1 MNLLTRSALRLAP
14 LLTAGDGV
22 VVIVLLMA
30 LGWFGTLA
38 AAPADTVPPEEL
50 SRAVEREL
58 RADPVLQDAD
68 LYAISRHGEVTLGG
82 TVDRL
87 LWQRRAERAAETVRG
102 VRHVVNRIA
111 VMPPSHVP
119 DLELAAGAHRALA
132 AVPGLALTDVT
143 VQVENGRV
151 QLEGVA
157 GSPAMRD
164 WADEVVAGLMG
175 VREVQNRMSI
185 APGGARADAPLV
197 DALYRAIAFDG
208 LLEGDRVQV
217 TASGSRATLT
227 GEVNSAAERRRA
239 RALAARA
246 GAAEVDTSA
255 LVVSGGVRTRAT
267 AEPPPDAAIEQAV
280 REALAADPRLHAHR
294 LAVRVQSGE
303 VKLAGTAPT
312 LAEKQLA
319 ARVARYVR
327 GVRRVHEH
335 VTVTTTDVGGRALAA
350 RALAALRADPLV
362 GDQPMAV
369 TVNKDIAVLTG
380 TTATP
385 WQRQHAEAVV
395 AAVPGIGA
403 VHNQLRAG
411 PRAPFVSDKPYVGA
425 PFIVTQTSLPA
436 DKTTTDQD
444 AAIHEAVASQ
454 LQWSAFIDAQGI
466 HLSVNRGV
474 ATLTGRVAT
483 PMQAALAT
491 QEAYEGG
498 ARLVKNLLAIE

>member
-22 VVIVLLMA
+22 AVIVLLMA
-30 LGWFGTLA
+30 LAWFGTLA
-38 AAPADTVPPEEL
+38 AAPANTVPPEEL

-87 LWQRRAERAAETVRG
+87 LWQHRAERAAETVRG

-111 VMPPSHVP
+111 VMPPTHVP
-119 DLELAAGAHRALA
+119 DHELVSGARRALA
-132 AVPGLALTDVT
+132 SAPGLALTGLGI
-143 VQVENGRV
+143 QAENGRV
-151 QLEGVA
+151 HLVGVA

-164 WADEVVAGLMG
+164 RADEVVAGLMG
-175 VREVQNRMSI
+175 VREVQNRMTI
-185 APGGARADAPLV
+185 APGGARADAPLAE
-197 DALYRAIAFDG
+197 ALHRAIAFDG
-208 LLEGDRVQV
+208 LLEGERVQV
-217 TASGSRATLT
+217 MAKGSRVTLA

-239 RALAARA
+239 RVLATHA
-246 GAAEVDTSA
+246 GAAQVDTSA
-255 LVVSGGVRTRAT
+255 LAVSGGVRTHA
-267 AEPPPDAAIEQAV
+267 AVSPPDDAIERAV

-294 LAVRVQSGE
+294 LAVRVQAGE

-335 VTVTTTDVGGRALAA
+335 VTVAAADVGARALAA

-369 TVNKDIAVLTG
+369 TVKKDMAVLTG
-380 TTATP
+380 STATP

-395 AAVPGIGA
+395 AAVPGIAA

-411 PRAPFVSDKPYVGA
+411 PRAPYVSDKPYVGA
-425 PFIVTQTSLPA
+425 PFVVTQTSLPA
-436 DKTTTDQD
+436 DKPTTDQD
-444 AAIHEAVASQ
+444 AATLEAVASQ
-454 LQWSAFIDAQGI
+454 LHWSAFLDARDI
-466 HLSVNRGV
+466 HVSVNRGV